1 MDRRQLG
8 HPRRRAGRARVLCA
22 GGAARREHPEARDQG
37 RLAPVRSELLPAL
50 PPRRPPGRGGR
61 HLDDAHRLS
70 LCAAGARS
78 RRRMRPSIVFA
89 LIAVLAA
96 LGLGACGESPQ
107 DKAKST
113 VCDARADI
121 SKQVDQLKGLTLST
135 ATIDGVQSSLKAINS
150 DLSKIR
156 DAQGDLSGDRR
167 QQVQDASKTFTSQL
181 QSIAGSVGKSTS
193 LSEARAQLTS
203 ALQQLG
209 DAYKQSFAKVDC

>member
-1 MDRRQLG
+1 MKT
-8 HPRRRAGRARVLCA
+8 
-22 GGAARREHPEARDQG
+22 
-37 RLAPVRSELLPAL
+37 
-50 PPRRPPGRGGR
+50 
-61 HLDDAHRLS
+61 
-70 LCAAGARS
+70 
-78 RRRMRPSIVFA
+78 SIVFA

-96 LGLGACGESPQ
+96 LGLGACGESKQ

-121 SKQVDQLKGLTLST
+121 SKQVDQLKGLTVST
-135 ATIDGVQSSLKAINS
+135 VTIDGVQNSLKAISS
-150 DLSKIR
+150 DLSKIK

-167 QQVQDASKTFTSQL
+167 QQVQDATKTFTSQV

-193 LSEARAQLTS
+193 LSEAKAQLTS